1 MLLYLCSKQRAY
13 PSMRVELRQPEQ
25 ASIRGDIMGFN
36 IGDRAVYP
44 AQGVGV
50 IEAIETREF
59 SGQKH
64 DFYILRICDSDMTI
78 MVPTRNVKNVGMRSL
93 VDKKN
98 LPRVYDLFKETE
110 SHPSKSLASW
120 SRRQRE
126 YTEKIKTGDLYEV
139 AQVLRELY
147 VIAVDKELSYG
158 EKKMLDLARRL
169 VIKEIAFAEG
179 VDEEQIT
186 RRVEETFRN

>member
-1 MLLYLCSKQRAY
+1 M
-13 PSMRVELRQPEQ
+13 
-25 ASIRGDIMGFN
+25 RGDIMGFN

-44 AQGVGV
+44 AQGVGI

-64 DFYILRICDSDMTI
+64 DFYVLRICDSDMTI
-78 MVPTRNVKNVGMRSL
+78 MVPTRNVKNVGMRNL

-98 LPRVYDLFKETE
+98 LSRVYELFKEVET
-110 SHPSKSLASW
+110 PSPKGLASW

-179 VDEEQIT
+179 MEEDQISK
-186 RRVEETFRN
+186 RVEQTFID

>member
-1 MLLYLCSKQRAY
+1 
-13 PSMRVELRQPEQ
+13 
-25 ASIRGDIMGFN
+25 MGFN

-110 SHPSKSLASW
+110 SCPSKSLASW

>member
-1 MLLYLCSKQRAY
+1 
-13 PSMRVELRQPEQ
+13 
-25 ASIRGDIMGFN
+25 
-36 IGDRAVYP
+36 
-44 AQGVGV
+44 
-50 IEAIETREF
+50 
-59 SGQKH
+59 
-64 DFYILRICDSDMTI
+64 MTI

-110 SHPSKSLASW
+110 SSPSKSLASW

>member
-1 MLLYLCSKQRAY
+1 
-13 PSMRVELRQPEQ
+13 
-25 ASIRGDIMGFN
+25 MGFN

-59 SGQKH
+59 SGQEH
-64 DFYILRICDSDMTI
+64 DFYVLRICDSDMTI
-78 MVPTRNVKNVGMRSL
+78 MVPTRNVKSVGMRSL

-110 SHPSKSLASW
+110 SSPSKSLASW

>member
-1 MLLYLCSKQRAY
+1 
-13 PSMRVELRQPEQ
+13 
-25 ASIRGDIMGFN
+25 MGFN

-50 IEAIETREF
+50 IEAIETKEF
-59 SGQKH
+59 SGEKH
-64 DFYILRICDSDMTI
+64 DFYVLRICDSDMTI
-78 MVPTRNVKNVGMRSL
+78 MVPTGNVKNVGMRTL

-98 LPRVYDLFKETE
+98 LPRIYDLFNEAEVGAPKG
-110 SHPSKSLASW
+110 LASW

-147 VIAVDKELSYG
+147 VIAEGKELSYG

-169 VIKEIAFAEG
+169 VIKEIAFAEDM
-179 VDEEQIT
+179 DEEKISH
-186 RRVEETFRN
+186 RVEMTFIPS

>member
-1 MLLYLCSKQRAY
+1 
-13 PSMRVELRQPEQ
+13 
-25 ASIRGDIMGFN
+25 MGFN

-44 AQGVGV
+44 AQGVGI
-50 IEAIETREF
+50 IEAIETKEF
-59 SGQKH
+59 SGKKH
-64 DFYILRICDSDMTI
+64 DFYVLRICDSDMTI
-78 MVPTRNVKNVGMRSL
+78 MVPTGNVKSVGMRNL

-98 LPRVYDLFKETE
+98 LSRIYDLFNETE
-110 SHPSKSLASW
+110 ICAPKGLASW

-147 VIAVDKELSYG
+147 VIAEGKELSYG

-169 VIKEIAFAEG
+169 VIKEIAFAEDL
-179 VDEEQIT
+179 DEEKVSQ
-186 RRVEETFRN
+186 RVVMTFTS